1 MKSSRAL
8 AAHILS
14 PLLNDSPSGNLSE
27 QFDIHLQKEHD
38 KDQGLIKEL
47 CFGVCRHYLYL
58 QAIAQS
64 LLAKPLK
71 KKDKDIELLILI
83 GLYQLK
89 FLRIPDHAAINETVA
104 GCVALKKPWA
114 KGLINGVLR
123 SFLREQDG
131 IESKVSAELGTQSS
145 HPAWL
150 VERLKQDWPQHY
162 TDILTANNQPAPLSL
177 RVNVH
182 QSTVTAY
189 LKALSDTGIQ
199 AQPCDFSKDGL
210 TLEEAVKVEAL
221 PGFATGM
228 CSVQDESAQLAAHL
242 LEAEPGQRILDACA
256 APGGKTCH
264 ILEKYPDIGHLVA
277 LDKEPSR
284 LEKVRSNLER
294 LNLNAELHAADAA
307 DLSSWWDKQAFQRI
321 LLDAP
326 CSATGII
333 RRHPDIKW
341 LRNKEDISTLAQ
353 QQLQLLTT
361 LWPTLAPGGILL
373 YATCSV
379 LKQENEHLVAQF
391 LSQTKD
397 AQEIKIE
404 ADWGIATTVGRQ
416 IFPKP
421 GRQDG
426 FYYARLRKC
435 TSS

>member
-8 AAHILS
+8 AARILS
-14 PLLNDSPSGNLSE
+14 PLLIDSPSGNLSE
-27 QFDIHLQKEHD
+27 QFNIHLKKDHD
-38 KDQGLIKEL
+38 KNQALIKEL

-89 FLRIPDHAAINETVA
+89 FLRTPDHAAINETVA
-104 GCVALKKPWA
+104 GCMALKKPWA

-123 SFLREQDG
+123 SFLREREN
-131 IESKVSAELGTQSS
+131 IESRLSAEIGIQTS

-150 VERLKQDWPQHY
+150 VESLKEDWPQHY
-162 TDILTANNQPAPLSL
+162 TDILAANNQPAPLSL
-177 RVNVH
+177 RVNTR
-182 QSTVTAY
+182 QVTAATY
-189 LKALSDTGIQ
+189 LKTLNDAGIQ
-199 AQPCDFSKDGL
+199 AQACDFASDGL

-221 PGFATGM
+221 PGFETGR
-228 CSVQDESAQLAAHL
+228 CSVQDESAQLAAAL
-242 LEAEPGQRILDACA
+242 LEAKPGQRILDACA

-264 ILEKYPDIGHLVA
+264 ILEQYPDIDHLIA
-277 LDKEPSR
+277 LDKDPSR

-294 LNLNAELHAADAA
+294 LGLSAELHTANAA

-341 LRNKEDISTLAQ
+341 LRHKEDISTLAQ

-361 LWPTLAPGGILL
+361 LWQTLAPGGMLL

-379 LKQENEHLVAQF
+379 LKQENEHLVARF

-397 AQEIKIE
+397 AQEIEIE
-404 ADWGIATTVGRQ
+404 AGWGIATTVGRQ
-416 IFPKP
+416 IFPIP

-435 TSS
+435 ISR

>member
-8 AAHILS
+8 AARILR
-14 PLLNDSPSGNLSE
+14 PLLSESPSGNLSE
-27 QFDIHLQKEHD
+27 QFNTHLNTDND

-58 QAIAQS
+58 QAITQS

-89 FLRIPDHAAINETVA
+89 FLRTPDHAAINETVS
-104 GCVALKKPWA
+104 GCIALKKPWA

-123 SFLREQDG
+123 RFLRDQNNIENG
-131 IESKVSAELGTQSS
+131 ISKKLSTQTS
-145 HPAWL
+145 HPSWL
-150 VERLKQDWPQHY
+150 VASLEKDWPQHCA
-162 TDILTANNQPAPLSL
+162 DILEANNAPAPLTL
-177 RVNVH
+177 RVNSLKGSV
-182 QSTVTAY
+182 SEY
-189 LKALSDTGIQ
+189 LETLSNAGIQ
-199 AQPCDFSKDGL
+199 AQACDFSKDGI
-210 TLEEAVKVEAL
+210 TLKEAVKVEFL
-221 PGFATGM
+221 PGFAEGL
-228 CSVQDESAQLAAHL
+228 CSVQDESAQLAADL
-242 LEAEPGQRILDACA
+242 LEAAPHQRVLDACS

-264 ILEKYPDIGHLVA
+264 ILEKYPQLESLIA
-277 LDKEPSR
+277 LDKEPVR
-284 LEKVRSNLER
+284 LEKVHSNLER
-294 LNLNAELHAADAA
+294 LNLRAELKAADAA
-307 DLSSWWDKQAFQRI
+307 NLSTWWDKRPFQRI

-341 LRNKEDISTLAQ
+341 LRREKDISMLAQ
-353 QQLQLLTT
+353 QQLELLTSLWQT
-361 LWPTLAPGGILL
+361 LEPGGILV

-379 LKQENEHLVAQF
+379 LKQENENLVEQF

-404 ADWGIATTVGRQ
+404 ANWGISTTIGRQ
-416 IFPKP
+416 ILPKP

-435 TSS
+435 TDK